1 MLLLIRYQY
10 KKESL
15 KKYHINLIFY
25 IYDNNDKQ
33 FFNILKIILLNKNNE
48 LYQNK
53 GTKQFKINI

>member
-15 KKYHINLIFY
+15 KKYHINLIFD